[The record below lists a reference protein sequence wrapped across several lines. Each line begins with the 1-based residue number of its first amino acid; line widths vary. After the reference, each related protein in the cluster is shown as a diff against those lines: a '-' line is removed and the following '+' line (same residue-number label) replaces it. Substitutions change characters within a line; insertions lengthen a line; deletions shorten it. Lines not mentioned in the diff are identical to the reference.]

1 VDELTRL
8 LLAARDGDRDALA
21 TFVARTQADVHRFC
35 AVLGSPASA
44 EDLSQETYLRA
55 LGALPAFR
63 GEAPARG
70 WLLSIARR
78 TAADRIRRRDARRR
92 LQDRLGPV
100 EATAPDPGDGL
111 HAADLLG
118 HLDPDRRAA
127 FALTQLL
134 GLSYAETADV
144 LECPVGTVR
153 SRVARARE
161 DLLSLLAEDVDDGGD
176 AGSGD
181 RAGEEAR

>member
-1 VDELTRL
+1 MDELTRL

-35 AVLGSPASA
+35 VVLGSAASA

-92 LQDRLGPV
+92 LHDRLPL
-100 EATAPDPGDGL
+100 PDDTTPAPGDGV
-111 HAADLLG
+111 HTADLLG

-144 LECPVGTVR
+144 LDCPVGTVR

-161 DLLSLLAEDVDDGGD
+161 DLVALLADDAD
-176 AGSGD
+176 ADDD
-181 RAGEEAR
+181 RAGGEAR